1 MQDDPSG
8 RLNFE
13 RFLAKHG
20 VTSYLATTVT
30 APVDRILGA
39 LDRLGNVIVAQDT
52 STHFAARVL
61 GIHLEGP
68 FISPAKCGVHPTAHL
83 TAPTKELFDRF
94 WEASGGTLR
103 MMTVAP
109 ELPGAAEVI
118 SEALKRGVLSSLGH
132 SNATYREAIDGI
144 EAGAAHATHTFNAM
158 RALDH
163 REPGILGAVLSSD
176 RVMADIIADGVHVA
190 PAVVKIF
197 LEAKG
202 PDLAVLIT
210 DAISATG
217 MPDGTYKLGPFEVHV
232 RGDRAEFEGKL
243 AGSVLTMDRAV
254 RNVMQFADLNL
265 QQSIALATRNPS
277 CLLGTTPRKGIVE
290 KGCDADFILLTQSGE
305 VVHTFIAGKML
316 KD

>member
-1 MQDDPSG
+1 
-8 RLNFE
+8 
-13 RFLAKHG
+13 
-20 VTSYLATTVT
+20 
-30 APVDRILGA
+30 
-39 LDRLGNVIVAQDT
+39 
-52 STHFAARVL
+52 
-61 GIHLEGP
+61 
-68 FISPAKCGVHPTAHL
+68 
-83 TAPTKELFDRF
+83 
-94 WEASGGTLR
+94 
-103 MMTVAP
+103 
-109 ELPGAAEVI
+109 
-118 SEALKRGVLSSLGH
+118 
-132 SNATYREAIDGI
+132 
-144 EAGAAHATHTFNAM
+144 
-158 RALDH
+158 
-163 REPGILGAVLSSD
+163 
-176 RVMADIIADGVHVA
+176 MADIIADGVHVA